1 MEAVGAGAAGVRPAP
16 GVRPHAVASAHGR
29 AVQVGPIK
37 PKLKPP
43 GTKHLKL
50 KCDILVSTSAVK
62 FNLRR
67 YNMDSYGD
75 YGVGDGGAGASAGVD
90 LPFAYGRQGLTLV
103 HFSAQLERLVWDR
116 GCA

>member
-1 MEAVGAGAAGVRPAP
+1 
-16 GVRPHAVASAHGR
+16 
-29 AVQVGPIK
+29 
-37 PKLKPP
+37 
-43 GTKHLKL
+43 
-50 KCDILVSTSAVK
+50 
-62 FNLRR
+62 
-67 YNMDSYGD
+67 MDSYGD